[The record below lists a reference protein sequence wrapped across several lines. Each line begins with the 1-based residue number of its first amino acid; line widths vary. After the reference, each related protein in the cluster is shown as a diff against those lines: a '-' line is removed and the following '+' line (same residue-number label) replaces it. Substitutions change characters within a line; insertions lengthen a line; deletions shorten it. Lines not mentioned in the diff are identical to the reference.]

1 MLNNL
6 IGGLLGPN
14 NQRQGPHGPMHFVQ
28 VHGNTAINIGDYAW
42 GPSGLDAI
50 ITQVIAFKRKFCF
63 FKIYFLFSAFKSI
76 RNIWSSTSN

>member
-14 NQRQGPHGPMHFVQ
+14 ATQRPGSHGPMHFVQ
-28 VHGNTAINIGDYAW
+28 VHGNSAINVGDYAW

-50 ITQVIAFKRKFCF
+50 ITQVLLSNPPLPAG
-63 FKIYFLFSAFKSI
+63 LI
-76 RNIWSSTSN
+76 RLI